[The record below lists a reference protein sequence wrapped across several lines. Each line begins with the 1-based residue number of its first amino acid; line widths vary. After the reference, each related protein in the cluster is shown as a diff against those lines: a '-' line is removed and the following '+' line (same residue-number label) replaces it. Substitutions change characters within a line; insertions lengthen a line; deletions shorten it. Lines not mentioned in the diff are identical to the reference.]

1 MEGKAFKVLL
11 IIALLG
17 LEGTHHLVQA
27 HAMRRCFW
35 QIRLAKVL
43 SNLTLNTSN
52 AGASIVIYD
61 HGKSWASSL

>member
-11 IIALLG
+11 IIGLLG

-27 HAMRRCFW
+27 HATRRCFW

-43 SNLTLNTSN
+43 SNLTLNISN
-52 AGASIVIYD
+52 AGASIVMYD